1 VTLATRRLV
10 IAGLALGLA
19 LVVVLPLLVTSRY
32 ATNLLVLAAAWSIST
47 LGLTV
52 WAISAP
58 MRRLAFVP
66 VSEGATMTFDLAVL
80 GSMFVAHWYWTAC
93 AYAMA
98 RGCAAIV
105 RARTPSKP

>member
-1 VTLATRRLV
+1 MDRRTDWIVRNGALAV
-10 IAGLALGLA
+10 AMYFA
-19 LVVVLPLLVTSRY
+19 LVHQVSWLPYLI
-32 ATNLLVLAAAWSIST
+32 AMFAWSM
-47 LGLTV
+47 LGITV

-58 MRRLAFVP
+58 VRRLAFVP
-66 VSEGATMTFDLAVL
+66 VPEAATMTFDLAVL

-98 RGCAAIV
+98 RGCAAII

>member
-1 VTLATRRLV
+1 MDRRTDWIVRNGALAV
-10 IAGLALGLA
+10 ALYFA
-19 LVVVLPLLVTSRY
+19 LVHQVSWLPYLIAVF
-32 ATNLLVLAAAWSIST
+32 AWSM
-47 LGLTV
+47 LGITV

-58 MRRLAFVP
+58 VRRLAFVP
-66 VSEGATMTFDLAVL
+66 VSEAATMTFDLAVL

-98 RGCAAIV
+98 RGCAAII